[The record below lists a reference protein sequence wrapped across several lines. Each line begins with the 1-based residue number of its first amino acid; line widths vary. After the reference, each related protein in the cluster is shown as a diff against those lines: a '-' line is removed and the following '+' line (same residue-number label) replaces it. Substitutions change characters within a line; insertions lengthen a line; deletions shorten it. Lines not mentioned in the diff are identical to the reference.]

1 MRGRGRQA
9 SACRGFTLLE
19 MLVALGVFAVIGVM
33 SAQLVRQI
41 ADIGATTRQRG
52 DELVAL
58 QRALDIMGRDV
69 EQLAHRPVRGEMGDA
84 GAAVAVNHSALLE
97 FTRRGWRNPSQ
108 ARRPALQRVAYRVTA
123 EGLERL
129 FWPVLD
135 RAEDSQPVAQLL
147 LAGVSDV
154 DVSGIDDSGE
164 EHGYWPPADATRQLA
179 ALVVRVSLP
188 RHGEIERLW
197 VVPWVAPPQSDEDDA
212 GAAEDD
218 DDPDADDG
226 ADEPA
231 DERAPTDVDRLA

>member
-1 MRGRGRQA
+1 MRTAG
-9 SACRGFTLLE
+9 RGFTLLE

-58 QRALDIMGRDV
+58 QRALDIMRRDV
-69 EQLAHRPVRGEMGDA
+69 EQLAHRPVRDEMGGA
-84 GAAVAVNHSALLE
+84 GEAVAVNHSALLE
-97 FTRRGWRNPSQ
+97 FTRRGWRNPAQ
-108 ARRPALQRVAYRVTA
+108 VRRPALQRVAYRVTA

-147 LAGVSDV
+147 LAGVSNV
-154 DVSGIDDSGE
+154 EVSGIDDGGE

-179 ALVVRVSLP
+179 ALVVRVNLP
-188 RHGEIERLW
+188 RYGEIERLW
-197 VVPWVAPPQSDEDDA
+197 VVPWVAPPVPDEDDA
-212 GAAEDD
+212 GTADDD
-218 DDPDADDG
+218 DDPDDDD

-231 DERAPTDVDRLA
+231 EEQVPTDVDRLA